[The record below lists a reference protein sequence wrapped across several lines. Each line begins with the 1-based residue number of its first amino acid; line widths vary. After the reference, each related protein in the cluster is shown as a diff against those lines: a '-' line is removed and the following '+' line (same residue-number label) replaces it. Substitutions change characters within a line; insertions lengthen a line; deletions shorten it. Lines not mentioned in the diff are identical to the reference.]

1 MLRQQA
7 GMTNAE
13 SRRMEWPTPKRET
26 EIMAKATLVGA
37 ALLALTSAPAFSASS
52 TDVEG
57 GRQIAMEN
65 CARCHAI
72 APGMV
77 AGHPSA
83 PDFVDIAGFYPPE
96 TIAEAFAEGV
106 SVGHPDMPEFEFS
119 VGEVEMLVRYL
130 ESLSP

>member
-1 MLRQQA
+1 MPAKRAYTTTLTLLLGLA
-7 GMTNAE
+7 G
-13 SRRMEWPTPKRET
+13 
-26 EIMAKATLVGA
+26 
-37 ALLALTSAPAFSASS
+37 APAHSASS

-57 GRQIAMEN
+57 GRQIAFEN

-72 APGMV
+72 APGMT

-96 TIAEAFAEGV
+96 TLSEAFAEGV

-119 VGEVEMLVRYL
+119 PDEIQMLVHYL
-130 ESLSP
+130 ESLSQ